1 MRVMQTIR
9 TALAHRG
16 HDALPSLLVGTD
28 WKASRTAISKIDA
41 AQVLIINGEGTLH
54 HGKRKGLWLLEA
66 GARVKANGG
75 KVALINALWQ
85 DNPKNWGKLTSQ
97 FDLLQCRDSRSAHGL
112 SEQSGKEVL
121 WFGDLSMMQPAEA
134 NDFSRKGI
142 TVSCS
147 VNRAAA
153 NSLVNFA
160 RRTNAAYVPV
170 TSHIKHVSSHAK
182 GLKRI
187 LRKTYAEMVQKR
199 FLAKYTNTKLVCSD
213 IEYMMELSQRELLVT
228 GRFHAVCMAI
238 LTKTPFVAV
247 TSNTWKIEALL
258 ADIGLDPARVQP
270 MGALTPDLLEKDW
283 AFSDTENQAMEVA
296 LPEWRTAAEI
306 MFDQIAGL
314 VPNPTEQK

>member
-1 MRVMQTIR
+1 M
-9 TALAHRG
+9 
-16 HDALPSLLVGTD
+16 
-28 WKASRTAISKIDA
+28 
-41 AQVLIINGEGTLH
+41 
-54 HGKRKGLWLLEA
+54 EA

-75 KVALINALWQ
+75 KVVLINALWQ
-85 DNPKNWGKLTSQ
+85 DNPKNWGELTSQ

-121 WFGDLSMMQPAEA
+121 WFGDLSIMQPAEA
-134 NDFSRKGI
+134 HDFSREGI

-160 RRTNAAYVPV
+160 MRTNAVYVPV

-199 FLAKYTNTKLVCSD
+199 FLAKYTNTKLVGSD
-213 IEYMMELSQRELLVT
+213 IEYMMALSQRELLVT

-247 TSNTWKIEALL
+247 TSNSWKIEALL
-258 ADIGLDPARVQP
+258 ADIGLDPARVQTI
-270 MGALTPDLLEKDW
+270 GALTPDLLEKDW
-283 AFSDTENQAMEVA
+283 AFSDAENRAMEVA

-314 VPNPTEQK
+314 VPNPTQ

>member
-1 MRVMQTIR
+1 VYARHANHPNGIGSKRAWRVTQSF
-9 TALAHRG
+9 G
-16 HDALPSLLVGTD
+16 WKD
-28 WKASRTAISKIDA
+28 WKANSTAISKLDA

-54 HGKRKGLWLLEA
+54 HGKRKGLCLLEA

-85 DNPKNWGKLTSQ
+85 DNPKNWGELTSQ

-134 NDFSRKGI
+134 NGCPRQGI

-160 RRTNAAYVPV
+160 MRTNAVYVPV
-170 TSHIKHVSSHAK
+170 TSHIKHVNSHAK

-187 LRKTYAEMVQKR
+187 LRKTYAEIVQKR
-199 FLAKYTNTKLVCSD
+199 FLAKYSNTKLVCSD
-213 IEYMMELSQRELLVT
+213 LAYMMELSQRELLVT

-247 TSNTWKIEALL
+247 TSNSWKIEALL
-258 ADIGLDPARVQP
+258 GDIGLNPARVQP
-270 MGALTPDLLEKDW
+270 MGALTPDLLKKDW
-283 AFSDTENQAMEVA
+283 AFSDAESRAMEMA
-296 LPEWRTAAEI
+296 LPEWSNSAEI
-306 MFDQIAGL
+306 MFDQIAAL
-314 VPNPTEQK
+314 VPNPTK